1 MSTSSVNPLSSLDTS
16 LSTTSSGSTTSGT
29 GLGQGINVQQF
40 VQFAV
45 ANQQAQITNLQTNET
60 TLGSQNSEIATITS
74 DLANLQTAAT
84 ALGDPL
90 GALGNAETATS
101 SNPNALS
108 ATASSTASAGFH
120 TISVSNLATTSSY
133 YTDEAASSSTAL
145 ASGDT
150 IAISVGGNSV
160 ASITTSSSD
169 NTLSQIAAA
178 INAQTTAVQASVI
191 TDANGS
197 RLAIVSS
204 TSGAPGNIGVTGSLH
219 LASAG
224 DTPIAFHQATA
235 GVNASVTVDG
245 VPVSSTSNTV
255 TGAING
261 VTLNLAAPTLVN
273 GVDNPIGLAVGPDT
287 SQATTAINNFVSAYN
302 TVVTEINNQ
311 FAVASD
317 GTGGGVLENDP
328 SLQAAQ
334 SALLAAASFSV
345 TGNNGVVN
353 LASIGVNLNNDGT
366 LSVDNGALS
375 TAIASNFS
383 AVQNLFQNA
392 TTGFAQNLT
401 ATINNVS
408 GPGNGILTLDAQS
421 NTSQAQDLNQQITD
435 LQQAL
440 TSQEA
445 QLTTVYSQVNTTL
458 QELPLLE
465 NQLNQQ
471 VASIA

>member
-1 MSTSSVNPLSSLDTS
+1 MSTSSVNPLSSLDDS
-16 LSTTSSGSTTSGT
+16 LSTTSTGSTTSGT
-29 GLGQGINVQQF
+29 GLGQGIDVQQF

-45 ANQQAQITNLQTNET
+45 ANQQAQITNLQTEET
-60 TLGSQNSEIATITS
+60 NLGSQNSEIATITS

-101 SNPNALS
+101 SNPGTLT
-108 ATASSTASAGFH
+108 ATASSTSSPGVH

-160 ASITTSSSD
+160 ASVTTSSSD

-191 TDANGS
+191 TDANGA

-224 DTPIAFHQATA
+224 NTPIAFHQATA
-235 GVNASVTVDG
+235 GVNASLTVDG
-245 VPVSSTSNTV
+245 VPVGSTSNTV
-255 TGAING
+255 TGAISG

-273 GVDNPIGLAVGPDT
+273 GVDNPISLTVGPDT

-345 TGNNGVVN
+345 TGNNGIVN
-353 LASIGVNLNNDGT
+353 LASIGVNLNDDGT

-375 TAIASNFS
+375 TALSSNFS

-392 TTGFAQNLT
+392 ATGFAQNLT
-401 ATINNVS
+401 TTINNVS

-421 NTSQAQDLNQQITD
+421 NTSQVQDLGQQITD

-440 TSQEA
+440 TVQEA

-465 NQLNQQ
+465 SQLSQQ

>member
-1 MSTSSVNPLSSLDTS
+1 MSTSSVNPLSSLDDS
-16 LSTTSSGSTTSGT
+16 LSTTSTGSTTSGT
-29 GLGQGINVQQF
+29 GLGQGIDVQQF

-45 ANQQAQITNLQTNET
+45 ANQQAQITNLQTEET
-60 TLGSQNSEIATITS
+60 NLGSQNSEIATITS

-101 SNPNALS
+101 SNPGTLT
-108 ATASSTASAGFH
+108 ATASSTSSPGVH

-160 ASITTSSSD
+160 ASVTTSSSD

-191 TDANGS
+191 TDANGA

-204 TSGAPGNIGVTGSLH
+204 ISGAPGNIGVTGSLH

-224 DTPIAFHQATA
+224 NTPIAFHQATA
-235 GVNASVTVDG
+235 GVNASLTVDG
-245 VPVSSTSNTV
+245 VPVGSTSNTV
-255 TGAING
+255 TGAISG

-273 GVDNPIGLAVGPDT
+273 GVDNPISLTVGPDT

-345 TGNNGVVN
+345 TGNNGIVN
-353 LASIGVNLNNDGT
+353 LASIGVNLNDDGT

-375 TAIASNFS
+375 TALSSNFS

-392 TTGFAQNLT
+392 ATGFAQNLT
-401 ATINNVS
+401 TTINNVS

-421 NTSQAQDLNQQITD
+421 NTSQVQDLGQQITD

-440 TSQEA
+440 TVQEA

-465 NQLNQQ
+465 SQLSQQ